1 MLLIRHAQAG
11 DREEW
16 EGDDRE
22 RPLDE
27 RGQRQAVALVDQ
39 LAGFAI
45 ERIVSSPYRRC
56 LETVVPLAGARG
68 LEVEALPEL
77 GEEHQLA
84 EGVDAVR
91 ALAGEPVAVCG
102 HGGLETAVPGA
113 PRWKKGSTFVV
124 AAGPRLVEALPPP
137 A

>member
-11 DREEW
+11 DREQW

-22 RPLDE
+22 RPLDA
-27 RGQRQAVALVDQ
+27 RGERQAVALVDQ

-45 ERIVSSPYRRC
+45 ERILSSPYRRC
-56 LETVVPLAGARG
+56 LETVAPLARARG
-68 LEVEALPEL
+68 LEVEAQPEL
-77 GEEHQLA
+77 GEEHQLT
-84 EGVDAVR
+84 EGVGLVR
-91 ALAGEPVAVCG
+91 SLAGEAVAVCG
-102 HGGLETAVPGA
+102 HRGLDASVSGA